1 MSNLNIFCF
10 GFGQVAKNLIKK
22 LNLENLN
29 YNLTITSR
37 KKTSKKMFD
46 KINFNSLQ
54 FNGDNFDPKIIDE
67 LKKSTHILI
76 STPPEAEDGIIK
88 NFAKT
93 MESNSLLK
101 WAGYL

>member
-37 KKTSKKMFD
+37 KKTSKKKFD
-46 KINFNSLQ
+46 KINYNSLQ
-54 FNGDNFDPKIIDE
+54 FNGDNFDNEVNNFFQVCPKEMLDKLENPI
-67 LKKSTHILI
+67 T
-76 STPPEAEDGIIK
+76 T
-88 NFAKT
+88 NFIAK
-93 MESNSLLK
+93 EVS
-101 WAGYL
+101 